1 MITLPSS
8 IFYDPLQQMMP
19 SPVFT
24 INPLKLMSANKLS
37 ESLNYSNLNNLN
49 LLYYKMKSS
58 FTSANTDHISS
69 ISEVI
74 FNVNNSNKPFLL
86 SKQKIFKGQKIFN
99 ISKEF
104 NPFNRRKSV
113 KIIYKNDEDNQS
125 NNHDILNEDSIE
137 NYEIKN
143 EISEEQLDNG
153 ESGEKQ
159 ADQIF
164 DDETFDWI
172 HNNFLNK

>member
-74 FNVNNSNKPFLL
+74 
-86 SKQKIFKGQKIFN
+86 
-99 ISKEF
+99 
-104 NPFNRRKSV
+104 
-113 KIIYKNDEDNQS
+113 